1 MNSDQIRKRFLDFF
15 AARGHRVIPSA
26 PLVPHGDPTLLFTSA
41 GMVQFKP
48 YFMGQAE
55 PPSPRMASIQKCFR
69 TSDIDEVGDDTHLTF
84 FEMLGNFSVGDYFKK
99 EAIEWAWE
107 LLTDPKEQIGLP
119 KERLWVSVYLDD
131 DEAAGHWRALGMPEE
146 RIMRYGEEENYWF
159 SGDVGPCGPCS
170 EIHYDFGPRPDCP
183 ECEAGTCHPA
193 VECGRFTELWNLV
206 FTMYFQ
212 NEDGT
217 RIDLP
222 QKNIDTGAG
231 LERWA
236 SVLQGKRN
244 VYQTD
249 LFRPLIGLV
258 ESISGFGPERDD
270 MKTGMTGEESETG
283 LEVRRSKRIIAEHV
297 RAATF
302 LVADGVMP
310 GKEGRGY
317 VLRRILRRAVAYGR
331 RLRLDRP
338 FLTQIVGKVIDQY
351 GGHYGELMQNRDFIT
366 NVVGA
371 EEARFG
377 SLLSDGVRVLQEQIL
392 PQRLEFL
399 RKLGQ
404 PSQSVRKYLSL
415 QGGLATKSLIASIH
429 EATRVPNLPIIH
441 STALMRLARES
452 LQEDPR
458 MSLEEALRLPADA
471 LRSEVQKILEDIER
485 AGRTLSGREVFVL
498 YDTFGFPAEL
508 SEELAAEQR
517 IGVDWQ
523 GFEKAM
529 EEQRERA
536 RAAGRFRLS
545 EADSAEAYAALSHL
559 QPKFTGYETMSQ
571 ETSVAGIIAGG
582 SAVENVD
589 AGTEAELVLFETP
602 FYAEQGGQVGDT
614 GEIRGPNGRFR
625 VEDTQRT
632 EAGLALHRGR
642 VVEGQIAVNDDVLAQ
657 VDVDRRW
664 DIMRNHTA
672 THLLH
677 AALRRILGPHAR
689 QSGSL
694 VAPDRLRFDFTHVE
708 ALKPEEVADVERL
721 VNEKIRENLPVHT
734 ERQSY
739 EAATAGG
746 ATALFDEKYAA
757 EVRVVEVVG
766 DGQRYSAEL
775 CGGTHVHATGDIGA
789 FIIVGEES
797 IGAGLRRIEALTGR
811 GADEYVRRRL
821 GTLQQLRDRL
831 GVSGDDSMLVG
842 RVDALFEEVDSL
854 KRRVQALEREM
865 GRSNAESLLAEAE
878 RVDGRAVLAARV
890 PASSPE
896 ALREMGDWLRG
907 QLESA
912 VIVLGTVV
920 GGRPSLLAMV
930 TPDLTSL
937 GLNAGELVKRAA
949 EVTGGGGGG
958 RAEMA
963 QAGGRDASRLDEAL
977 RVAKE
982 LATAKIRGSK
992 G

>member
-1 MNSDQIRKRFLDFF
+1 MNSDDIRKRFLDFF
-15 AARGHRVIPSA
+15 AARDHRLIPSA
-26 PLVPHGDPTLLFTSA
+26 PLVPHGDRTLLFTSA

-55 PPSPRMASIQKCFR
+55 PPSRRMASVQKCFR

-131 DEAAGHWRALGMPEE
+131 DEAYSYWRALGVPEE

-159 SGDVGPCGPCS
+159 AGDVGPCGPCS
-170 EIHYDFGPRPDCP
+170 EVHYDFGLTPGCP
-183 ECEAGTCHPA
+183 ECEAGRCHPA

-206 FTMYFQ
+206 FTMYFR
-212 NEDGT
+212 NEDGSRT
-217 RIDLP
+217 DLP

-249 LFRPLIGLV
+249 LFEPLISLV
-258 ESISGFGPERDD
+258 ESISGCGPERDE
-270 MKTGMTGEESETG
+270 MRTGMTGEESDSG
-283 LEVRRSKRIIAEHV
+283 IEVRRSKRIIAEHT
-297 RAATF
+297 RAVAF
-302 LVADGVMP
+302 LIADGVMP

-317 VLRRILRRAVAYGR
+317 VLRRILRRAIAYGR
-331 RLRLDRP
+331 RLGLSRP
-338 FLTQIVGKVIDQY
+338 FLTQIVGAVIEQY
-351 GGHYGELMQNRDFIT
+351 GGHYGELIENGGFIE
-366 NVVGA
+366 NVVTA
-371 EEARFG
+371 EEKRFLETLESG
-377 SLLSDGVRVLQEQIL
+377 RVQLAVLL
-392 PQRLEFL
+392 
-399 RKLGQ
+399 
-404 PSQSVRKYLSL
+404 
-415 QGGLATKSLIASIH
+415 
-429 EATRVPNLPIIH
+429 
-441 STALMRLARES
+441 
-452 LQEDPR
+452 
-458 MSLEEALRLPADA
+458 ADA
-471 LRSEVQKILEDIER
+471 SKGDRML
-485 AGRTLSGREVFVL
+485 AGNDAFLL
-498 YDTFGFPAEL
+498 YDTFGFPLEL
-508 SEELAAEQR
+508 TLELAGEEGV
-517 IGVDWQ
+517 GVDWE

-545 EADSAEAYAALSHL
+545 EAESAEAYAALAHL
-559 QPKFTGYETMSQ
+559 QPRFTGHETMSE

-582 SAVENVD
+582 DAVESVE
-589 AGTEAELVLFETP
+589 AGDEAEIVLFETP

-632 EAGLALHRGR
+632 EGGLILHRGR
-642 VVEGQIAVNDDVLAQ
+642 VVEGRMAVNDDVLAQ

-708 ALKPEEVADVERL
+708 ALKPEELADVQRL
-721 VNEKIRENLPVHT
+721 VNEKIRENLPVRT
-734 ERQSY
+734 ERRSY
-739 EAATAGG
+739 EEATAGG

-757 EVRVVEVVG
+757 EVRVVEVAE
-766 DGQRYSAEL
+766 DSQRYSAEL
-775 CGGTHVHATGDIGA
+775 CGGTHVHATGDIGQ

-811 GADEYVRRRL
+811 GADEYVRARL
-821 GTLQQLRDRL
+821 SALQELRDRL
-831 GVSGDDSMLVG
+831 GVTGDDSAIIA

-854 KRRVQALEREM
+854 KKHVQALEREI
-865 GRSNAESLLAEAE
+865 GRGHAESLLAEAE
-878 RVDGRAVLAARV
+878 RVDGRALLTARV

-896 ALREMGDWLRG
+896 ALREMGDWLRERLG
-907 QLESA
+907 SA

-920 GGRPSLLAMV
+920 GGRPNLLAMV
-930 TPDLTSL
+930 TPDLATQ

-949 EVTGGGGGG
+949 QVTGGGGGG
-958 RAEMA
+958 RPEMA
-963 QAGGRDASRLDEAL
+963 QAGGRDPSRLDEAL

-982 LATAKIRGSK
+982 LAMEKIRGLKDS
-992 G
+992 

>member
-331 RLRLDRP
+331 RLGLDRP

-351 GGHYGELMQNRDFIT
+351 GGHYGELMQNREFIA
-366 NVVGA
+366 NVVGG
-371 EEARFG
+371 EEKRFLETLESG
-377 SLLSDGVRVLQEQIL
+377 RSQLAVLL
-392 PQRLEFL
+392 
-399 RKLGQ
+399 
-404 PSQSVRKYLSL
+404 
-415 QGGLATKSLIASIH
+415 A
-429 EATRVPNLPIIH
+429 
-441 STALMRLARES
+441 
-452 LQEDPR
+452 
-458 MSLEEALRLPADA
+458 
-471 LRSEVQKILEDIER
+471 ER
-485 AGRTLSGREVFVL
+485 AKGDRMLPGTDAFLL
-498 YDTFGFPAEL
+498 YDTFGFPLEL
-508 SEELAAEQR
+508 TVELTGEQG